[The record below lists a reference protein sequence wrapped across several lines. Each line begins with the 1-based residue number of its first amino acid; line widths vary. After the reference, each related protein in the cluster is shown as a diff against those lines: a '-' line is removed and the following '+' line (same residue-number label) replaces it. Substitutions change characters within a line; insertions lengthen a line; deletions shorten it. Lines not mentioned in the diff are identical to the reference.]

1 MIVTVGPSERKSERT
16 RRAILEA
23 ARVHFATRGFDGA
36 NLRAI
41 GAEASI
47 DPSMVMRYFGSKE
60 GLFAALVDIELQ
72 LPDLTQVSPAD
83 HGLTLT
89 RHFVRR
95 WEGDLSDDV
104 LVMLLRSAV
113 TNDKVAEQL
122 RIFASG
128 QIVSMLE
135 PVVDPETLQRRA
147 GLVMSQML
155 GIAITRYILALPSV
169 VERPAELLVLDVAP
183 TIQRY
188 LHGILNDDKFDGAR

>member
-1 MIVTVGPSERKSERT
+1 
-16 RRAILEA
+16 
-23 ARVHFATRGFDGA
+23 
-36 NLRAI
+36 
-41 GAEASI
+41 
-47 DPSMVMRYFGSKE
+47 MVMRYFGSKE